1 MGVGAAAAAV
11 GGAVHV
17 TATPSPEAVGAT
29 TRLSIFP
36 LPGAL
41 LFPGMHLPLHIFE
54 PRYRAMVSDAMA
66 RDRRIGM
73 IQPRPAHS
81 RGKGEPPLFDL
92 GCVGR
97 IAEVEALDDG
107 RYNLILEGLAL
118 FRVVRELEVSTAFR
132 QVEAELL
139 PVGEDETLSLGH
151 RASLEQESRRFAD
164 AQGYAVDWDQVGR
177 LDDQSLVN
185 GIAQIAPFDAAA
197 KQALLEA
204 ADLEA
209 RAELIIQ
216 LLTFFGRHDGDDRVT
231 LQ

>member
-1 MGVGAAAAAV
+1 MSRA
-11 GGAVHV
+11 
-17 TATPSPEAVGAT
+17 

-54 PRYRAMVSDAMA
+54 PRYRALVSDAMA

-73 IQPRPAHS
+73 IQPSGP
-81 RGKGEPPLFDL
+81 GEPPPLYAT

-107 RYNLILEGLAL
+107 RYNLVLEGVSL
-118 FRVVRELEVSTAFR
+118 FRIVRELDVATAFR

-139 PVGEDETLSLGH
+139 PTPEEDALPFAR
-151 RASLEQESRRFAD
+151 RASLEQEARRFAERH
-164 AQGYAVDWDQVGR
+164 GYAVDWDAVAR
-177 LDDQSLVN
+177 LDDASLVN
-185 GIAQIAPFDAAA
+185 GIAQIAPFDVAA

-204 ADLEA
+204 PDIAE
-209 RAELIIQ
+209 RAELAIQ
-216 LLTFFGRHDGDDRVT
+216 LMQFFGRHDGSDTVT

>member
-1 MGVGAAAAAV
+1 M
-11 GGAVHV
+11 
-17 TATPSPEAVGAT
+17 TSTIAT

-54 PRYRAMVSDAMA
+54 PRYRALVSDAMA

-73 IQPRPAHS
+73 IQPRPAMGPPGD
-81 RGKGEPPLFDL
+81 RPPLFDL

-97 IAEVEALDDG
+97 IAEVEAMDDG
-107 RYNLILEGLAL
+107 RYNLILEGMAL
-118 FRVVRELEVSTAFR
+118 FRVVRELDVTTAFR

-139 PVGEDETLSLGH
+139 PVAEDEALSLGR
-151 RASLEQESRRFAD
+151 RASLESESRRFAD

-204 ADLEA
+204 PDVET

-216 LLTFFGRHDGDDRVT
+216 LLTFFGKHDGGDQVT

>member
-1 MGVGAAAAAV
+1 M
-11 GGAVHV
+11 
-17 TATPSPEAVGAT
+17 T

-41 LFPGMHLPLHIFE
+41 LFPGMQLPLHLFE
-54 PRYRAMVSDAMA
+54 PRYRAMISDAMA

-73 IQPRPAHS
+73 IQPR
-81 RGKGEPPLFDL
+81 GDDGELYQI
-92 GCVGR
+92 GCVGK
-97 IAEVEALDDG
+97 IAEVEALEDG
-107 RYNLILEGLAL
+107 RYNVILEGVSL
-118 FRVVRELEVSTAFR
+118 FRIVRELDVSTAFR

-139 PVGEDETLSLGH
+139 PVIEDDALSLG
-151 RASLEQESRRFAD
+151 RRSSLELESRRFAD
-164 AQGYAVDWDQVGR
+164 VQGYAVDWDAVAR
-177 LDDQSLVN
+177 LDDESLVN

-204 ADLEA
+204 PDIES

-216 LLTFFGRHDGDDRVT
+216 LMQFFGRHDGDESVT